1 MSSAPSMNPQ
11 PPSGGPP
18 AAPAKT
24 GSGLKIFLWILGI
37 FACFVVLITAVT
49 MAIGFYAVHKFKQAA
64 ANPVYAAAK
73 FAVAANPDLE
83 TVSSDDAAG
92 SMTVHDRKTGKTV
105 IMKFDPAHK
114 TMVVTDENGKTASMR
129 FDPDK
134 KSIVMTDDQGKTASI
149 TADAQGGNIEVK
161 SSDGSMKIGANA
173 DKAPDWVPVYP
184 SVTPTNNFSA
194 TDTNSVAGSFT
205 FVTADAADKVQN
217 YYDNAF
223 KGASFKV
230 ATTTSTD
237 NNGKVAAMVT
247 GTSQDEKRSVIVG
260 METATDGTHVS
271 VNFSSK
277 K

>member
-18 AAPAKT
+18 AAQPKT
-24 GSGLKIFLWILGI
+24 GSGLKVFLWILGI
-37 FACFVVLITAVT
+37 FMGFVVLIVVVSTAIV
-49 MAIGFYAVHKFKQAA
+49 FYGVHKMKQAA

-92 SMTVHDRKTGKTV
+92 SITVHDRKTGKTV

-149 TADAQGGNIEVK
+149 TADPQGGNIEVK
-161 SSDGSMKIGANA
+161 SADGSMKLGANA

-184 SVTPTNNFSA
+184 GVTPTNNFSA
-194 TDTNSVAGSFT
+194 NNANSMTGNYTFT
-205 FVTADAADKVQN
+205 TSDAPDKVFS
-217 YYDNAF
+217 YYGDTL
-223 KGASFKV
+223 KSGGFKV
-230 ATTTSTD
+230 STTTSNTD
-237 NNGKVAAMVT
+237 GKVSGMVNGST
-247 GTSQDEKRSVIVG
+247 DGDKRSVVVIAG
-260 METATDGTHVS
+260 TEADTTHVT
-271 VNFSSK
+271 VTFTAKN
-277 K
+277 